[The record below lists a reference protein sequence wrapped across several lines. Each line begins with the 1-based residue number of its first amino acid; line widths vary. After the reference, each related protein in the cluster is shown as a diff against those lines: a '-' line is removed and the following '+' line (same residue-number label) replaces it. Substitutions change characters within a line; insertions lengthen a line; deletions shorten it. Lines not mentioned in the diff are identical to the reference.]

1 MTCLTAFLN
10 SGGIRSVSESIFAMK
25 ATAAHDAMPR
35 AMALL
40 ELRISCSIDISSAK
54 SLSLRVSRD
63 NHTIAGR
70 GRASSPAPKGPLSRF
85 DRSQAG
91 RRALPSRLAR
101 ARSLRSQAIGAGL
114 PLSSGADHSK
124 FPTFARALAD
134 RAGDHL
140 GTAGAARTSATL
152 SPWAMGRPVPLRVR
166 PRATKTG
173 GSKAPAVHHFG
184 SIVPCTRHHTPASAM
199 MQRSARHSC
208 AGVA

>member
-1 MTCLTAFLN
+1 M
-10 SGGIRSVSESIFAMK
+10 
-25 ATAAHDAMPR
+25 
-35 AMALL
+35 
-40 ELRISCSIDISSAK
+40 SA
-54 SLSLRVSRD
+54 SDLS
-63 NHTIAGR
+63 
-70 GRASSPAPKGPLSRF
+70 PF

-101 ARSLRSQAIGAGL
+101 ASSLRSQVIGAGS
-114 PLSSGADHSK
+114 PLLHTGVDHSQ

-140 GTAGAARTSATL
+140 GTAGDARMSATP
-152 SPWAMGRPVPLRVR
+152 SPRAMGRPAPQRVR

-173 GSKAPAVHHFG
+173 AEQAPAVHLFE

-199 MQRSARHSC
+199 MQLSARHSC

>member
-1 MTCLTAFLN
+1 MSAN
-10 SGGIRSVSESIFAMK
+10 
-25 ATAAHDAMPR
+25 
-35 AMALL
+35 AL
-40 ELRISCSIDISSAK
+40 
-54 SLSLRVSRD
+54 
-63 NHTIAGR
+63 
-70 GRASSPAPKGPLSRF
+70 SPF

-101 ARSLRSQAIGAGL
+101 ASSLRSRVIGAGL
-114 PLSSGADHSK
+114 PLSSGADHFQ

-173 GSKAPAVHHFG
+173 EEQTPAVHLFG

-199 MQRSARHSC
+199 MQPSATLFPT
-208 AGVA
+208 GVA